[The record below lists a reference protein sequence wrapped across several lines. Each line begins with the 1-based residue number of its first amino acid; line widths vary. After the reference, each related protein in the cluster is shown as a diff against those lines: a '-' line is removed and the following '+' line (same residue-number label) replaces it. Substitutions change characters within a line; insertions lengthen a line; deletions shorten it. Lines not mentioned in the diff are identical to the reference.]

1 MLMVACGAG
10 HIPLARFL
18 LENGADIHMENQDGA
33 TALIHAIRSESEPM
47 VKYLLDIAQPD
58 IHRRNSVSSSTFY
71 DLSVLFIITLRGVS
85 MEQILRFV
93 PNNGQ
98 Y

>member
-1 MLMVACGAG
+1 MVACGAG

-18 LENGADIHMENQDGA
+18 LENGADIHLEDHDGA

-58 IHRRNSVSSSTFY
+58 IQRRNSVSSSTFY

>member
-47 VKYLLDIAQPD
+47 VKYLLDAAQPD
-58 IHRRNSVSSSTFY
+58 IQHRNSVRIYTFY
-71 DLSVLFIITLRGVS
+71 YQSGLLIVSLRGVS

-93 PNNGQ
+93 LSNGQ